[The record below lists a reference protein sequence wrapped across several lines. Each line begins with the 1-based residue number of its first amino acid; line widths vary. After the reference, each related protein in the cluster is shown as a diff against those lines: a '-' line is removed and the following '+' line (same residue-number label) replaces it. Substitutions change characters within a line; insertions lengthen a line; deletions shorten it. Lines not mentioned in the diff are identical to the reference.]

1 MWHFQCRKRWKR
13 LQNDQAGSSEEEDV
27 LPRKR
32 GRPKGTKADKTIP
45 SLPTASTVLGS
56 ASSRPQEQRLLSSTT
71 CEPTAA
77 GGHSISAATPNSPQL
92 STPAHVPA
100 LTSVQETV
108 SDNSTFQPRDQ
119 VETQGPVASSR
130 EKPNPKPKPR
140 YTGPIVSNSGDSSV
154 PGASEP
160 RVPAGNGATPSGPSA
175 AGCEVASPGETQ
187 GAPNAEPEKTEG
199 LRRSSRL
206 KRG

>member
-1 MWHFQCRKRWKR
+1 M
-13 LQNDQAGSSEEEDV
+13 
-27 LPRKR
+27 
-32 GRPKGTKADKTIP
+32 
-45 SLPTASTVLGS
+45 
-56 ASSRPQEQRLLSSTT
+56 
-71 CEPTAA
+71 
-77 GGHSISAATPNSPQL
+77 
-92 STPAHVPA
+92 
-100 LTSVQETV
+100 
-108 SDNSTFQPRDQ
+108 
-119 VETQGPVASSR
+119 ETQGPVASSR

-140 YTGPIVSNSGDSSV
+140 YTGSSTVVSNSGDSSV

-175 AGCEVASPGETQ
+175 AGCEVASPGGTR